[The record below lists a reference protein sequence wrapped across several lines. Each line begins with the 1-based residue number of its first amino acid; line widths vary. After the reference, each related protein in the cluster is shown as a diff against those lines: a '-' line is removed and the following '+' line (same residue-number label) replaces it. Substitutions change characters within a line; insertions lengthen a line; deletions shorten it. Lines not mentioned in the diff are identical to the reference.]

1 MESKTGA
8 GMKIRS
14 IRESKNMDV
23 ETLAERALLT
33 VEQVETIEGGNTLP
47 SLAPLIKIARALG
60 VRLGTF
66 LDDVES
72 LGAVVCRAAER
83 TGGYDF
89 SNDNASQVDLMRYF
103 PLSNA
108 KENRHIEPFV
118 IDIKP
123 SEKHEYITQNHEG
136 EEFIYVL
143 EGEVEIDYGKHK
155 YLLGAGDS
163 IHYDC
168 IVKHHVHAASDK
180 PAKILAVVYVPL

>member
-1 MESKTGA
+1 Q
-8 GMKIRS
+8 I
-14 IRESKNMDV
+14 
-23 ETLAERALLT
+23 
-33 VEQVETIEGGNTLP
+33 ETIEGGNTLP

-83 TGGYDF
+83 KGGYDF

-123 SEKHEYITQNHEG
+123 SETHEYVTQNHEG

-155 YLLGAGDS
+155 YLLGTGDS

-168 IVKHHVHAASDK
+168 IVKHHVHAAGDK
-180 PAKILAVVYVPL
+180 AAKILAVVYVPF